1 MPIFTI
7 LYHMITHNIKFLSGL
22 IIGLLMG
29 VVTIVFLEAINH
41 NELYI
46 NNISVKSAISAKLL
60 LANSLAFKTLMI
72 PMIWLIGAF
81 MASFIATLIQAENAQ
96 QYALMFAVLFA
107 TIALFNLFIINSPWW
122 MWLTVLVFI
131 YPASLFGSRFPFK
144 PQVA

>member
-1 MPIFTI
+1 
-7 LYHMITHNIKFLSGL
+7 
-22 IIGLLMG
+22 MG